1 MNFEAI
7 NNLNIVL
14 GSGAIVLQIISVLVL
29 LVLFFGAKSIFRKN
43 LVLDFID
50 KNFLVLGFVLSLIGT
65 IFSLVYSE
73 IINFAPCYL
82 CWWARVFLYP
92 QVILFGL
99 ALWDNDRK
107 IIKYI
112 IPLLSLGF
120 LVVVYHNLMYYFAE
134 TSNLPC
140 DASGVSCYQQ
150 LVSVFDGYISI
161 PMLALTNFFAL
172 VVVVVVAHFYGKRD

>member
-7 NNLNIVL
+7 SNLNIFL
-14 GSGAIVLQIISVLVL
+14 GTGAIIVQIISVIALF
-29 LVLFFGAKSIFRKN
+29 VLFFGHKTMFRKN
-43 LVLDFID
+43 VLLDFID
-50 KNFLVLGFVLSLIGT
+50 KHFLVLGLVFSLIGT
-65 IFSLVYSE
+65 LFSLVYSE

-92 QVILFGL
+92 QVILFGI

-112 IPLLSLGF
+112 TPLLSLGF
-120 LVVVYHNLMYYFAE
+120 LVVAYHNFMYYFAE
-134 TSNLPC
+134 TGNLPC

-150 LVSVFDGYISI
+150 LVYEFGGYISI

-172 VVVVVVAHFYGKRD
+172 AVIIVIAHFYGKRD